1 MADINIKDVAERA
14 GVSTMTVTRTIN
26 NPELVKESTRLKVQ
40 QVIRELGYIPDRTAV
55 ALRSGKTK
63 TIGISLFDI
72 ENPFLSKLVMRMDRR
87 LQKRGYSVLLSF
99 VNEETSDDY
108 DIYARLKQFN
118 VDLSIFIPIQHSKLL
133 QDLSPEAAS
142 KCLQLFRMGYS
153 GMDAFVVDDIY
164 GAYLATK
171 HLLENGHERILL
183 IDYSQ
188 RMPMYRD
195 RGYFQAFQESGIEY
209 HEDMNLKL
217 PEFCEALHKEQIR
230 NAILEKKPT
239 AILAITQQLCEA
251 CLTVINDLGLK
262 IYDDVS
268 LIGYDDTILA
278 QHLGITTIAHPFD
291 EMIEQMVQWVID
303 KINGTS
309 PTEVSHIKI
318 KPFLQIR
325 NSVKNIRK

>member
-40 QVIRELGYIPDRTAV
+40 QVIRELGYFPDRTAV

-72 ENPFLSKLVMRMDRR
+72 ENPFLSKLVMQMDRR
-87 LQKRGYSVLLSF
+87 LQKLGYSVLLSF

-118 VDLSIFIPIQHSKLL
+118 VDLSIFIPIQHSKFVEN
-133 QDLSPEAAS
+133 LSPEAAS

-195 RGYFQAFQESGIEY
+195 RGYYRAFQEFGIAY
-209 HEDMNLKL
+209 DEDMVLRLK
-217 PEFCEALHKEQIR
+217 EFSDEELAPKIR
-230 NAILEKKPT
+230 QTILEKKPT
-239 AILAITQQLCEA
+239 AILAVTQKLCEA
-251 CLTVINDLGLK
+251 CITVIKDLKLK
-262 IYDDVS
+262 IYDDIS
-268 LIGYDDTILA
+268 IIGYDDSVLA
-278 QHLGITTIAHPFD
+278 KHLGITTITHPFD
-291 EMIEQMVQWVID
+291 EMIERMVQWTIERISD
-303 KINGTS
+303 NS
-309 PTEVSHIKI
+309 SAEVSHIRI
-318 KPFLQIR
+318 KPYLQIR
-325 NSVKNIRK
+325 NSVKNISK